1 MFTKTR
7 FDSLQLPDSIMQG
20 IASLGWECLTEVQRD
35 TIPIAR
41 SGQDVIGQARTGSGK
56 TAAFGIPILERCQP
70 NGSLQGLVLAPT
82 RELAQQV
89 AEEMNQLQ
97 GDAGLSI
104 MTVYGGTDL
113 EKQAKG
119 LDDGVDIIVGTPGR
133 VMDMSERGHLDLA
146 KVEVFC
152 LDEADRMLDMGFLP
166 DILWILER
174 TTAREQTLLF
184 SATFPQEILDAANEF
199 TNNPEFV
206 MTNEEELDVPPIDL
220 YKISIGRANKLWALG
235 RLLVRMGDDDQCII
249 FCNTKRMVDLAVQ
262 RLQKH
267 KFDVAGLHGDLKQ
280 NQRERILDRFREGE
294 VRIVAATDVA
304 ARGIDIDGI
313 TLVVNYDVPSDID
326 SFIHRIG
333 RTGRIGRHGE
343 AWSLVSKDDAP
354 QMGKI
359 IATYNLD
366 VQETDA
372 PDLPDGVDRDPVRKQ
387 DDFGE
392 NADVYGFVSIRLD
405 AGKEQLGSPLQIA
418 SWFEQHLRCDA
429 LAIGDVRF
437 EGDSTVVAIH
447 SSKLGLAMKAIQM
460 NPFGSLKVDAQV
472 L

>member
-1 MFTKTR
+1 
-7 FDSLQLPDSIMQG
+7 MQG
-20 IASLGWECLTEVQRD
+20 ISSLGWECMTEVQRD

-70 NGSLQGLVLAPT
+70 TGSLQGLVLAPT

-119 LDDGVDIIVGTPGR
+119 LDDGVDLIVGTPGR

-174 TTAREQTLLF
+174 TTVREQTLLF

-220 YKISIGRANKLWALG
+220 YRISIGRTNKLWALG
-235 RLLVRMGDDDQCII
+235 RLLVRMGDEDQCII

-372 PDLPDGVDRDPVRKQ
+372 PDLPDGIDRDPVKKQ

-392 NADVYGFVSIRLD
+392 NADVYGFVSIRLG
-405 AGKEQLGSPLQIA
+405 AGTEVLGSPLQIA

-437 EGDSTVVAIH
+437 EGDTTVVAIH

-460 NPFGSLKVDAQV
+460 HPFGSLKVNAEV

>member
-1 MFTKTR
+1 
-7 FDSLQLPDSIMQG
+7 MQG
-20 IASLGWECLTEVQRD
+20 ISSLEWECLTEVQRD
-35 TIPIAR
+35 TIPLAR
-41 SGQDVIGQARTGSGK
+41 SGRDVIGQARTGSGK

-70 NGSLQGLVLAPT
+70 TGNLQGLVLAPT

-89 AEEMNQLQ
+89 AEEMNILQ
-97 GDAGLSI
+97 GESGLSI

-119 LDDGVDIIVGTPGR
+119 LDAGVDIIVGTPGR
-133 VMDMSERGHLDLA
+133 VMDMSGRGHLNLA
-146 KVEVFC
+146 SVQVFC

-235 RLLVRMGDDDQCII
+235 RLLARMGEDDQCII

-267 KFDVAGLHGDLKQ
+267 RFDVAGLHGDLKQ
-280 NQRERILDRFREGE
+280 NQRERILDNFREGN
-294 VRIVAATDVA
+294 VTTIVATDVA

-354 QMGKI
+354 QMSKI

-366 VQETDA
+366 IHETDA
-372 PDLPDGVDRDPVRKQ
+372 PELPEGIERDPVKKQ

-392 NADVYGFVSIRLD
+392 NADVYGFVSIRLG
-405 AGKEQLGSPLQIA
+405 ASAAQLGSPLQIA
-418 SWFEQHLRCDA
+418 SWFEEHLRCDS

-437 EGDSTVVAIH
+437 EGESTVVSIH
-447 SSKLGLAMKAIQM
+447 SSKLGLAMKAINM
-460 NPFGSLKVDAQV
+460 HPFGSQKVEAEV

>member
-7 FDSLQLPDSIMQG
+7 FDSLVLPDSIMQG

-70 NGSLQGLVLAPT
+70 TGSLQGLVLAPT

-119 LDDGVDIIVGTPGR
+119 LDDGVDLIVGTPGR

-146 KVEVFC
+146 KVEIFC

-174 TTAREQTLLF
+174 TTARKQTLLF

-235 RLLVRMGDDDQCII
+235 RILVRMGDDDQCII

-372 PDLPDGVDRDPVRKQ
+372 PDLPEGVDRDPVRKQ

-392 NADVYGFVSIRLD
+392 NADVYGFVSIRLG
-405 AGKEQLGSPLQIA
+405 AGTDQLGSPLQIA

-447 SSKLGLAMKAIQM
+447 SSKLGLAMKAIQTHQ
-460 NPFGSLKVDAQV
+460 FGSLKVDAEV

>member
-1 MFTKTR
+1 
-7 FDSLQLPDSIMQG
+7 MQG
-20 IASLGWECLTEVQRD
+20 IIALGWESLTEVQRD
-35 TIPIAR
+35 TIPLAR
-41 SGQDVIGQARTGSGK
+41 SGRDVIGQARTGSGK

-70 NGSLQGLVLAPT
+70 TGELQGLVLAPT

-89 AEEMNQLQ
+89 AEEMNLLQ
-97 GDAGLSI
+97 GTHGLKI

-113 EKQAKG
+113 EKQARG
-119 LDDGVDIIVGTPGR
+119 LDSGVDLIIGTPGR

-174 TTAREQTLLF
+174 TTSRNQTLLF

-199 TNNPEFV
+199 MDNPEFV
-206 MTNEEELDVPPIDL
+206 LTNEEELDIPPIDL
-220 YKISIGRANKLWALG
+220 YRISIGRANKLWALA
-235 RLLVRMGDDDQCII
+235 RLLVRMDDEDQCIV

-267 KFDVAGLHGDLKQ
+267 RFDAVGLHGDLKQ
-280 NQRERILDRFREGE
+280 NQRERVLDGFREGKS
-294 VRIVAATDVA
+294 RIVVATDVA
-304 ARGIDIDGI
+304 ARGIDVDGI
-313 TLVVNYDVPSDID
+313 TLVINYDVPSDID

-359 IATYNLD
+359 IATYNLSI
-366 VQETDA
+366 QESDA
-372 PDLPDGVDRDPVRKQ
+372 PDLPEGIDREPVRKQ

-392 NADVYGFVSIRLD
+392 NADVYGFVSIRLN
-405 AGKEQLGSPLQIA
+405 AGRQELGSPLQIA
-418 SWFEQHLRCDA
+418 TWFEGHMRCDS
-429 LAIGDVRF
+429 LAIGDVHY
-437 EGDSTVVAIH
+437 EENSTIVSIH

-460 NPFGSLKVDAQV
+460 HPFGTQNIDAEV

>member
-1 MFTKTR
+1 
-7 FDSLQLPDSIMQG
+7 MQG

-70 NGSLQGLVLAPT
+70 TGNLQGLILAPT

-119 LDDGVDIIVGTPGR
+119 LDDGVDLIVGTPGR

-235 RLLVRMGDDDQCII
+235 RLLVRMDDDDQCII

-313 TLVVNYDVPSDID
+313 TLVINYDVPSDID

-366 VQETDA
+366 VRETDA
-372 PDLPDGVDRDPVRKQ
+372 PDLPDGVERDPVRKQ

-392 NADVYGFVSIRLD
+392 NADVYGFVSIRLG
-405 AGKEQLGSPLQIA
+405 AGTEQLGSPLQIA

-460 NPFGSLKVDAQV
+460 HPFGSLKVDAQV

>member
-1 MFTKTR
+1 M
-7 FDSLQLPDSIMQG
+7 
-20 IASLGWECLTEVQRD
+20 TEVQRD

-70 NGSLQGLVLAPT
+70 KGSLQGLVLAPT

-119 LDDGVDIIVGTPGR
+119 LDDGVDLIVGTPGR

-146 KVEVFC
+146 KIEIFC

-220 YKISIGRANKLWALG
+220 YKISIGRANNLWALG

-280 NQRERILDRFREGE
+280 NQRERILDRFREGD

-372 PDLPDGVDRDPVRKQ
+372 PDLPDGVERDPVRKQ

-392 NADVYGFVSIRLD
+392 NADVYGFVSIRLG
-405 AGKEQLGSPLQIA
+405 AGTEQLGSPLQIA

-437 EGDSTVVAIH
+437 EGDTTVVAIH
-447 SSKLGLAMKAIQM
+447 SSKLGLAMKAIQTH
-460 NPFGSLKVDAQV
+460 PFGALKVHAEV

>member
-1 MFTKTR
+1 
-7 FDSLQLPDSIMQG
+7 MQG
-20 IASLGWECLTEVQRD
+20 ISSLEWECLTEVQRD
-35 TIPIAR
+35 TIPLAR
-41 SGQDVIGQARTGSGK
+41 SGRDVIGQARTGSGK

-70 NGSLQGLVLAPT
+70 TGNLQGLVLAPT

-89 AEEMNQLQ
+89 AEEMNVLQ
-97 GDAGLSI
+97 GDSGLSI

-119 LDDGVDIIVGTPGR
+119 LDAGVDIIVGTPGR

-146 KVEVFC
+146 SVLVFC

-235 RLLVRMGDDDQCII
+235 RLLARMGEDDQCII

-267 KFDVAGLHGDLKQ
+267 RFDVAGLHGDLKQ
-280 NQRERILDRFREGE
+280 NQRERILDNFREGN
-294 VRIVAATDVA
+294 VTTIVATDVA

-354 QMGKI
+354 QMSKI

-366 VQETDA
+366 IHETDA
-372 PDLPDGVDRDPVRKQ
+372 PELPEGIERDPVKKQ

-392 NADVYGFVSIRLD
+392 NADVYGFVSIRLS
-405 AGKEQLGSPLQIA
+405 ANAAQLGSPLQIA
-418 SWFEQHLRCDA
+418 SWFEEHLRCDS

-437 EGDSTVVAIH
+437 EGESTVVSIH
-447 SSKLGLAMKAIQM
+447 SSKLGLAMKAINM
-460 NPFGSLKVDAQV
+460 HPFGSQKVDAEV